1 MEPRK
6 APNFAWMYLIVLA
19 LAAGLAAW
27 GIVMAANGGDRLVM
41 AAGCLGVIGSLLALA
56 ASLDR
61 SAHCRASLDRVA
73 EHFNPINERLQHM
86 SMLLNQVSEQQ
97 LLSERTKAV
106 AFRDKEREAVRLAIR
121 EEMSKREWE
130 GALKLVDEIE
140 AVFGYKQ
147 EAERFRE
154 EIFQQRDSEVR
165 KVVGEGLAIVDRHC
179 REEKWTQALREA
191 ERLLQ
196 LFPKDAQVSR
206 VPQDIENRR
215 QAHKKQ
221 LVDSWND
228 AVTRHDVDGSIEI
241 LRKLDLYLTPQ
252 EALGFQDMARQVFK
266 DKLLLMG
273 QQFTLTVKDHKW
285 AEALKVGDNIVRE
298 FPNSRMATE
307 VKEKM
312 DLLRQKAAETEPAS
326 V

>member
-1 MEPRK
+1 
-6 APNFAWMYLIVLA
+6 MYLVVLA
-19 LAAGLAAW
+19 LAAGLTIW
-27 GIVMAANGGDRLVM
+27 GIVLATGGADRMVL
-41 AAGCLGVIGSLLALA
+41 ATGCLGVLA
-56 ASLDR
+56 ALLGLARSLESDAR
-61 SAHCRASLDRVA
+61 SEAMISHSSEV
-73 EHFNPINERLQHM
+73 FGPINERLQHI
-86 SMLLNQVSEQQ
+86 SVLLNQVSEQQ

-106 AFRDKEREAVRLAIR
+106 AFRDKERAAMRLAIR
-121 EEMSKREWE
+121 EEMSKRDWE

-154 EIFQQRDSEVR
+154 EIFQQRDTEVR
-165 KVVGEGLAIVDRHC
+165 KVVGEGLALVDRHC
-179 REEKWTQALREA
+179 RDEKWTQALREA
-191 ERLLQ
+191 ERLMQ
-196 LFPKDAQVSR
+196 LFPKDVQVSR
-206 VPQDIENRR
+206 LPQDIENRR

-221 LVDSWND
+221 LLDSWND

-252 EALGFQDMARQVFK
+252 EAVGLQEMARQVFK

-273 QQFTLTVKDHKW
+273 QQFTLNVKDHKW
-285 AEALKVGDNIVRE
+285 ADAIKVGESIIKE

-307 VKEKM
+307 VKDKM
-312 DLLRQKAAETEPAS
+312 DLLRQKAAEPEAAK

>member
-6 APNFAWMYLIVLA
+6 TPNFAWMYLVVLA
-19 LAAGLAAW
+19 LAAGMVAWGTVLAAT
-27 GIVMAANGGDRLVM
+27 GNDRVVM
-41 AAGCLGVIGSLLALA
+41 AAGCLGVIGSLLGLAMSLEGSARYRAL
-56 ASLDR
+56 
-61 SAHCRASLDRVA
+61 LDRVG
-73 EHFNPINERLQHM
+73 EMFNPINERLQHI
-86 SMLLNQVSEQQ
+86 SVLLNQVSEQQ

-165 KVVGEGLAIVDRHC
+165 KVVGEGLAVVDRHC
-179 REEKWTQALREA
+179 REEKWTLALREA
-191 ERLLQ
+191 ERLQQ
-196 LFPKDAQVSR
+196 LFPKDAQVSH

-221 LVDSWND
+221 LIDSWND

-252 EALGFQDMARQVFK
+252 EAVGFQDMARQVFK

-285 AEALKVGDNIVRE
+285 SEALKVGENIMKE
-298 FPNSRMATE
+298 FPNSRMSTE
-307 VKEKM
+307 VKDKM
-312 DLLRQKAAETEPAS
+312 ELLRQKASELEPAK